1 MKKMLLL
8 PILLLSLPIFGQN
21 GSTIVIDEDIQLHL
35 LRDSVYQHITWE
47 VSADY
52 GRFPCNGLVY
62 VKNGHALVVDTPMD
76 TTKTRKLIRFLE
88 TRMSLSV
95 DKIVVG
101 HFHNDCI
108 GGLPYVHE
116 RGIPSLGGAKTIAL
130 CEQNSL
136 PVPTESFE
144 DELQLVFHGDTLI
157 CKYPGPGHTEDNIIV
172 YCPNQHILFGG
183 CLVKSARSRG
193 LGNIADA
200 NVQAWPVTIQY
211 LLDTYPTDNLL
222 VVPGH
227 GAPGGRALLEHTKQ
241 LAILHLS
248 QIHD

>member
-8 PILLLSLPIFGQN
+8 PILFLTLPIFGQN
-21 GSTIVIDEDIQLHL
+21 DSTIIIEKDIQLHL

-62 VKNGHALVVDTPMD
+62 VKNGHAVVVDTPMD

-95 DKIVVG
+95 DKLIVG

-144 DELQLVFHGDTLI
+144 AELQLVFHGDTLI
-157 CKYPGPGHTEDNIIV
+157 CKYPGAGHTEDNIIV

-200 NVQAWPVTIQY
+200 NVEKWPTTMQY
-211 LLDTYPTDNLL
+211 LLDTYAADNLL

-227 GAPGGRALLEHTKQ
+227 GTPGGRELLKHTQQ
-241 LAILHLS
+241 LAEQEGIK
-248 QIHD
+248 